1 MSEENNNPTTLPLLQ
16 LKHVQ
21 GDGYKLKETT
31 IHDVVKKLE
40 QAIFN
45 SCNCDKPALVTESLV
60 LSLEGVDRYNRLT
73 ARINIIP
80 GDKVDLFLKENTV
93 KGEK

>member
-1 MSEENNNPTTLPLLQ
+1 MSENNNPTTLPLLQ
-16 LKHVQ
+16 LNHMQ

-31 IHDVVKKLE
+31 LHDVVKKLE
-40 QAIFN
+40 QAIFD

-60 LSLEGVDRYNRLT
+60 ISFEGIERYNRLT

-80 GDKVDLFLKENTV
+80 GNKVDLFLKENAA